1 VSTPREAPGPVL
13 PDPAV
18 VPPTPGDRPPAPGDR
33 PPSAE
38 RAGFWASVREA
49 LRGSEQDFTTGNL
62 NRAVGLLAVPMV
74 LEMAGESVFAV
85 VDALFVGRLG
95 AEALAAVGLTE
106 VVLEIIYA
114 VAIGLSMST
123 TAMVARRIGEK
134 NDRAAALTAVQAIA
148 VGIGF
153 SIVFGVAGFIW
164 APDLL
169 RIMGASPETIETG
182 TTYTRIM
189 YGTMVVILLLFLNN
203 AIYRGAG
210 DAAMAMRSVWL
221 ANAINIVLDPCFIF
235 GLGPFPELGLTG
247 AAVAT
252 SIGRGTG
259 VLYQFYHMSRGRRL
273 QVRRADVRI
282 DGGVIR
288 RLLRV
293 SAGGVGQMLIGHTS
307 YVALVRILA
316 TFGSMVL
323 AGYVLAVRV
332 VIFVI
337 LPSWGLANA
346 AATLVG
352 QNLGAGKPDRAE
364 RAVWVTGLW
373 NMGFM
378 AVVTVIFVIFAE
390 AIMTPFT
397 ADPETHAM
405 GSAAVRIISYGYI
418 FYAWGM
424 VMLQAFNGA
433 GDTATPTKVNFF
445 VFWLIQIPLAWWLAT
460 GTSLG
465 PLGVFWAVA
474 IVETLAAFVGV
485 ALFRRGKWKER
496 EV

>member
-1 VSTPREAPGPVL
+1 VL

-189 YGTMVVILLLFLNN
+189 YGTMVVILRWRCAPCGSPTRSTSSWTPASYSGSGRSRNW
-203 AIYRGAG
+203 ASRAQPSPPRSDGAP
-210 DAAMAMRSVWL
+210 ACCISS
-221 ANAINIVLDPCFIF
+221 ITCP
-235 GLGPFPELGLTG
+235 
-247 AAVAT
+247 AV
-252 SIGRGTG
+252 
-259 VLYQFYHMSRGRRL
+259 
-273 QVRRADVRI
+273 DVFRC
-282 DGGVIR
+282 VER
-288 RLLRV
+288 
-293 SAGGVGQMLIGHTS
+293 M
-307 YVALVRILA
+307 Y
-316 TFGSMVL
+316 GSM
-323 AGYVLAVRV
+323 
-332 VIFVI
+332 
-337 LPSWGLANA
+337 
-346 AATLVG
+346 
-352 QNLGAGKPDRAE
+352 
-364 RAVWVTGLW
+364 
-373 NMGFM
+373 
-378 AVVTVIFVIFAE
+378 E
-390 AIMTPFT
+390 A
-397 ADPETHAM
+397 
-405 GSAAVRIISYGYI
+405 
-418 FYAWGM
+418 
-424 VMLQAFNGA
+424 
-433 GDTATPTKVNFF
+433 
-445 VFWLIQIPLAWWLAT
+445 
-460 GTSLG
+460 
-465 PLGVFWAVA
+465 
-474 IVETLAAFVGV
+474 
-485 ALFRRGKWKER
+485 
-496 EV
+496 